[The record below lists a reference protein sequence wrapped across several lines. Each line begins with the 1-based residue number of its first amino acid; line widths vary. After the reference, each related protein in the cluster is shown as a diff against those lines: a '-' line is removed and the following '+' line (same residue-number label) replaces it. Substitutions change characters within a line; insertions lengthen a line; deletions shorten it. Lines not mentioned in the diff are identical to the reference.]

1 MCYIFAPCIP
11 DYYSL
16 CTLIYISIFF
26 FHIYYISCCF
36 SWWRFLVDENNQV
49 LRWLELI
56 GSIWYAMHN
65 RHITN
70 TWWIRKCIFGSEVE
84 IIQLTPILFLIQ
96 LLDISATVR
105 IATNM
110 ILGNL
115 YLWFFITWDHLII
128 FPHLYLNDYCHIA
141 HGVTQNVSCV

>member
-1 MCYIFAPCIP
+1 MLYFRSLYPRLLYLMCFDTYFLFGFSHI
-11 DYYSL
+11 L
-16 CTLIYISIFF
+16 HLQLFF
-26 FHIYYISCCF
+26 MMKD
-36 SWWRFLVDENNQV
+36 LVDENNQV

-96 LLDISATVR
+96 LLDISAIR

>member
-96 LLDISATVR
+96 LLDICSYCYKYDSWKSLPVVFYHMR
-105 IATNM
+105 SFN
-110 ILGNL
+110 
-115 YLWFFITWDHLII
+115 HLPA
-128 FPHLYLNDYCHIA
+128 F
-141 HGVTQNVSCV
+141 VS